1 MFETNATHG
10 RRALTPEEQTKVLQ
24 DKEYRKYFGGEHR
37 KALVR
42 TNEWP
47 IEKVEECI
55 KSKTEAFV
63 QTQDRHPSLANIASD
78 IDWKNATE
86 RFDVLTCY
94 YPVKAIVG
102 SDHSQKALKEKFKE
116 ICQEQKYMTMKHLKQ
131 AVERVAKANDK
142 KEGKTVHA
150 VDETKLR
157 NTMKFLMQA
166 GRLVQHHTGVE
177 QPDAGD
183 ASSSSAQ
190 VDEGHFVRACQR
202 ENKIKRIVKF
212 WRTAKQRRSAAEAM
226 ELCKKW
232 INFPKEDQMK
242 RFLALT
248 NGMSGQWVVDN
259 GNEVQCECARART
272 HVCACQRVCVGFL
285 ICLYVCLVSH
295 LRACCSSPRSPL
307 SPGTPLLLRPSTR
320 CAPHATQAERVLRY
334 SNAAEAS
341 PCVCARARA
350 CVWLCVCVYVSLCSR
365 VSGIEM
371 TMGLACQLV

>member
-1 MFETNATHG
+1 M
-10 RRALTPEEQTKVLQ
+10 
-24 DKEYRKYFGGEHR
+24 KYFGGEHR

-63 QTQDRHPSLANIASD
+63 VQSQGRHPSLALIASD
-78 IDWKNATE
+78 RDWKHATE

-102 SDHSQKALKEKFKE
+102 SDYIHSQKALKEIFKE

-131 AVERVAKANDK
+131 AVERVAKANASRK
-142 KEGKTVHA
+142 P

-226 ELCKKW
+226 ELCKKS
-232 INFPKEDQMK
+232 INVPNEDQMK
-242 RFLALT
+242 LFLALT
-248 NGMSGQWVVDN
+248 NGMSGQWVDN
-259 GNEVQCECARART
+259 GNEVQCECARARA
-272 HVCACQRVCVGFL
+272 HVCASQRVRVGFL

-307 SPGTPLLLRPSTR
+307 SPGTPLLLCPSTR
-320 CAPHATQAERVLRY
+320 CAPHAAQAERVLRY
-334 SNAAEAS
+334 SNSFFKPVPAAPEGG
-341 PCVCARARA
+341 RGG
-350 CVWLCVCVYVSLCSR
+350 SR
-365 VSGIEM
+365 EGGRGHKVVPSDAGTQKRIN
-371 TMGLACQLV
+371 QP